1 MILIVSL
8 FLICAVVTPSAG
20 EALRRRQRAIQN
32 RKRIEAFLRDSP
44 VADYRLD

>member
-20 EALRRRQRAIQN
+20 EALRRHQRAIVD
-32 RKRIEAFLRDSP
+32 RKRIQAYLRETP
-44 VADYRLD
+44 AADYRLN